1 MKLSD
6 NTLNVLKN
14 FSSINHGILFRAGN
28 TLRTISPQKTVMAS
42 AEVEET
48 FDRDFAIYDLSKF
61 LGALTLFEQPEIKIG
76 ETQATIAA
84 GNRKLVYTYADPS
97 TFLTPPAKDLN
108 FPTTDIVLNVSH
120 EDLQKVQKAA
130 NVLQLPETV
139 ISGDGENI
147 YLSADDT
154 KNPSK
159 DKYSVAVGT
168 TTRVFNAVFKN
179 ENLKLLTNDY
189 LVEISDKGISKF
201 SATGVVYFI
210 ATEQNSTFNN
220 I

>member
-6 NTLNVLKN
+6 NTLTVLKN

-28 TLRTISPQKTVMAS
+28 VIRTISPQKTVMAS

-61 LGALTLFEQPEIKIG
+61 LGALTLFDRPEIKFG
-76 ETQATIAA
+76 DTQATIASDK
-84 GNRKLVYTYADPS
+84 RKLVYTYADPS
-97 TFLTPPAKDLN
+97 TFLTAPSKELN
-108 FPTTDIVLNVSH
+108 FPETDIKFNIAN
-120 EDLQKVQKAA
+120 EELQKIQKAA
-130 NVLQLPETV
+130 SVLQLPETV

-147 YLSADDT
+147 YLSADDS

-159 DKYSVAVGT
+159 DKYSIVVGQT
-168 TTRVFNAVFKN
+168 NATFNAVFKN
-179 ENLKLLTNDY
+179 ENLKLLPNDY
-189 LVEISDKGISKF
+189 AVEISDKGISKF

-210 ATEQNSTFNN
+210 ASEATSTFN
-220 I
+220 